1 MKNSNSY
8 GDLIIGSGVIAKG
21 SFHVPGEATINGTV
35 EGELTADSVYVLSF
49 GEVTGKTVGQTIV
62 VSGKMNQSTTATRS
76 LVIDASGML
85 TGEIAY
91 GDLEIRKGG
100 TLQGTIVTLNKPTA

>member
-1 MKNSNSY
+1 MKNSNTH
-8 GDLIIGSGVIAKG
+8 GNLIVGSGVIAKG

-35 EGELTADSVYVLSF
+35 EGELTADSVNVLSV
-49 GEVTGKTVGQTIV
+49 GEVTGKTVAQTIV

-76 LVIDASGML
+76 LVIDATGML

-100 TLQGTIVTLNKPTA
+100 VLQGTIIGLNKLSA